1 MTTPKQFDTAVPVLS
16 TQKRTRVR
24 IFGRTRS
31 VLRLGV
37 VTLALAVMA
46 TVTVAVQPSPASAIP
61 VADRTAT
68 WIAVTSRNIALELR
82 RSGDLPPAEQR
93 SVAGRQIDEVAS
105 LVASLLDANAQELR
119 SIWSDAPLTRK
130 IALFS
135 ALSQIGVPYRLN
147 ADAPFI
153 ALDCSALTRYAWAQA
168 GITLDRGSTEQYSR
182 SERVLRDNVQVGDL
196 VWYPGHIMFS
206 LGTPELIIHARSGE
220 RSVEIH
226 RIDSTRVGWMRWVS
240 PLD

>member
-1 MTTPKQFDTAVPVLS
+1 MTTPKPIDVALPMRRL
-16 TQKRTRVR
+16 QKRTGVR
-24 IFGRTRS
+24 FAGYRARS
-31 VLRLGV
+31 IRRLV
-37 VTLALAVMA
+37 ALALAAVVAIALVMQPQP
-46 TVTVAVQPSPASAIP
+46 VAAIP
-61 VADRTAT
+61 VSERTAN
-68 WIAVTSRNIALELR
+68 WIAMTSRNIALELR
-82 RSGDLPPAEQR
+82 RSRELTENEQT

-105 LVASLLDANAQELR
+105 LVAVLLDADAEELR
-119 SIWSDAPLTRK
+119 RIWNDATITRK

-135 ALSQIGVPYRLN
+135 ALSQLGVPYRLN

-168 GITLDRGSTEQYSR
+168 GVEIERGSAEQYARGGRVGR
-182 SERVLRDNVQVGDL
+182 SEVQVGDL